1 MAVRV
6 CNVGSVHLILLVPS
20 AKAMKM
26 ISWSWSLHTG
36 PQLAQRSRRHS

>member
-20 AKAMKM
+20 AKAMKIM
-26 ISWSWSLHTG
+26 SWSWSLQTG
-36 PQLAQRSRRHS
+36 YQLARKEQ